1 MLDNSNAIYL
11 VEEHLFFRQFQF
23 HKQKLAFHRATMQ
36 FYASYLKE
44 KGKTVYYISSH
55 EKKSDIRLLIKGLVQ
70 EGVDEVQ
77 YINSV
82 DNWLEKRIR
91 QKVLRISCGSE

>member
-1 MLDNSNAIYL
+1 MSSVNIIFPNQLFENCEMLDNSNAIYL

-44 KGKTVYYISSH
+44 KGKTVY
-55 EKKSDIRLLIKGLVQ
+55 
-70 EGVDEVQ
+70 
-77 YINSV
+77 
-82 DNWLEKRIR
+82 
-91 QKVLRISCGSE
+91 